1 MSRVVRC
8 QGVIIKDRQVLLLRQ
23 YNYIRK
29 EEYWMLPGGSL
40 EDNETLEECVR
51 REIEEEANMD
61 VDIIDVLLDDEGTGI
76 DVYKRYVTFLCVPK
90 SEGKVGKETASHR
103 KILELVWCSLDDES
117 KWNDSIKREQFIPSM
132 KQIKERLIQIKAI

>member
-8 QGVIIKDRQVLLLRQ
+8 QGVILKDRQVLLLRQ
-23 YNYIRK
+23 YNFIRK

-40 EDNETLEECVR
+40 EDNESLEDCVR
-51 REIEEEANMD
+51 REIKEEANMD
-61 VDIIDVLLDDEGTGI
+61 VDIVDVLLDDEGTGI

-90 SEGKVGKETASHR
+90 SEGKAGKETASHR

-117 KWNDSIKREQFIPSM
+117 TWNDSIKREQFIPSM